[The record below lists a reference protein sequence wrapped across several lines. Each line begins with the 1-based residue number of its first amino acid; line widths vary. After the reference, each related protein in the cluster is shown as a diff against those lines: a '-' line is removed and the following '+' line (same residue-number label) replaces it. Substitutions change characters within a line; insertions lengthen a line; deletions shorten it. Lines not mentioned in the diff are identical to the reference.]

1 MLVGWHRGWLHP
13 QLTWPSSAR
22 WSSWGAY
29 RASNRID
36 DRHSLIESNLNQLQL
51 QTQPASPTPARHHKY
66 IRYDLDAGD
75 LGRNPF
81 IYQSIHLQQL
91 NTLSSQP
98 DPTST
103 ISASTDSWANVA
115 CARATPKEN
124 HLSPWHHRPWPSVCL
139 FGSIRA
145 GRIQTRPRSRWKLK
159 IDFRLRTRSRF

>member
-51 QTQPASPTPARHHKY
+51 QTQPASPTPARLHKY

-115 CARATPKEN
+115 CARHSQRKSFISLASSSLAFCLSVRLYPSWADSNASKESMKAKDWLQIKN
-124 HLSPWHHRPWPSVCL
+124 S
-139 FGSIRA
+139 
-145 GRIQTRPRSRWKLK
+145 
-159 IDFRLRTRSRF
+159 